1 MKMLRFNRRDFLQY
15 CALLSSG
22 LLAPRSLRAA
32 ASASV
37 PHMNWT
43 PAPGSSTIRFEDIT
57 AKSGLDFT
65 TNSCMT
71 PNKNQP
77 ETMVGGVGMI
87 DYDNDGYMDLFFV
100 NGADLP
106 SLKKNDPK
114 YYNRLFHNNRDGT
127 FTDVTEKAELFG
139 DGYDMGVAVGDF
151 DNDGWPDIFVAS
163 VTKNRLYRNNHDSTF
178 SDVTDKAGVGMPMY
192 KNEKMWSA
200 AAAWVDYD
208 NDGKLDLFV
217 SNYCRWHVNGD
228 PVCMGGGRL
237 RSYCHPKFYEPL
249 PNTLYHN
256 NGDGTFTDV
265 SEKTGISKV
274 LGKGMGVGLNDY
286 DGDGFIDIFVAND
299 NMPNSLFHNLKGK
312 SFEEVALDVGVAYAE
327 TGKAVSGM
335 GAEFRDLDNDG
346 LPDIWHTATEL
357 ETFPLFRN
365 IGNGMF
371 VDVTGK
377 SGLARYTLEMS
388 GWGNGVG
395 DFDNDGLKD
404 LIVGRGNV
412 LDNISDFSER
422 TFGEPLSIF
431 RNIGGMKFEE
441 VSTEKDAANQ
451 VRLPYRGVVIG
462 DLFNSGHLDVVTSA
476 LNSKARVLRNTSTD
490 SNNWIKLQLVG
501 TKSNKMGIGAQL
513 KLTTDD
519 GSTQYDVVSTSA
531 GYQASRDPRA
541 HFGLGPFTTAKQL
554 EIKWPSGIHQVV
566 KDLPANKIHKIEEA

>member
-1 MKMLRFNRRDFLQY
+1 MKKLHFDRRDFLRY
-15 CALLSSG
+15 SALLSSG
-22 LLAPRSLRAA
+22 LLAPRCVRGAATGAALR
-32 ASASV
+32 
-37 PHMNWT
+37 MNWA
-43 PAPGSSTIRFEDIT
+43 PAPGSSTIHFEDIT
-57 AKSGLDFT
+57 AKTGIDFT

-87 DYDNDGYMDLFFV
+87 DYDNDGYMDLFFA

-106 SLKKNDPK
+106 SLTKNAPK

-127 FTDVTEKAELFG
+127 FTDVTDKSGVQGE
-139 DGYDMGVAVGDF
+139 GYDMGVAVGDF
-151 DNDGWPDIFVAS
+151 DNDGWPDIFIAS
-163 VTKNRLYRNNHDSTF
+163 VTKNHLYRNNHDGTF
-178 SDVTDKAGVGMPMY
+178 TDVTDKAGVGLPMY

-228 PVCMGGGRL
+228 PVCMSGGRE
-237 RSYCHPKFYEPL
+237 RAYCHPKFYEPL

-265 SEKTGISKV
+265 SEKTGIAKV

-335 GAEFRDLDNDG
+335 GAEFRDIDNDG

-371 VDVTGK
+371 VDITGK

-404 LIVGRGNV
+404 LIVGRSNV

-422 TFGEPLSIF
+422 TFSEPLSIF
-431 RNIGGMKFEE
+431 RNMGSMKFEE
-441 VSTEKDAANQ
+441 VSTEKDSPTQ
-451 VRLPYRGVVIG
+451 MRLPYRGIVIG
-462 DLFNSGHLDVVTSA
+462 DLLNTGHLDVVTTA
-476 LNSKARVLRNTSTD
+476 LNNKARVLRNSTSN
-490 SNNWIKLQLVG
+490 SNNWIKFQLVG
-501 TKSNKMGIGAQL
+501 TKSNKMAIGAQL
-513 KLTTDD
+513 KVTTDD
-519 GSTQYDVVSTSA
+519 GSNQYDVISASA

-541 HFGLGPFTTAKQL
+541 HFGLGPFTSVKQV

-566 KDLPANKIHKIEEA
+566 KDLPANQIHKIEEA